1 MICRL
6 TLCIR
11 EDPAD
16 DLRSMHVMIVE
27 SIVYTEHYH
36 HDLPYNMY
44 ILVVQVQKY
53 STGIDG
59 FFPIEQ
65 ENTLE
70 QGYIFNLCVIDN
82 ARQRSVGKS
91 LMEAALQVFNDA

>member
-1 MICRL
+1 
-6 TLCIR
+6 
-11 EDPAD
+11 
-16 DLRSMHVMIVE
+16 
-27 SIVYTEHYH
+27 
-36 HDLPYNMY
+36 MY
-44 ILVVQVQKY
+44 ILVVQVQKHT
-53 STGIDG
+53 TGIDG

-91 LMEAALQVFNDA
+91 LMEAALQVFTDAGKC

>member
-1 MICRL
+1 MIF
-6 TLCIR
+6 
-11 EDPAD
+11 
-16 DLRSMHVMIVE
+16 E

-36 HDLPYNMY
+36 HAFKNDLAYNMY
-44 ILVVQVQKY
+44 LLVVQVQKY
-53 STGIDG
+53 TTGIDG

>member
-1 MICRL
+1 
-6 TLCIR
+6 
-11 EDPAD
+11 
-16 DLRSMHVMIVE
+16 MHVKIFE
-27 SIVYTEHYH
+27 SIVYTEHCH
-36 HDLPYNMY
+36 HAVKNDLPYNMY
-44 ILVVQVQKY
+44 LLVVQVQKY
-53 STGIDG
+53 TTGIDG